1 MTYRSD
7 FYVIEDTRQKQGKH
21 DNISSYF
28 ASVGVPMIRRCLPV
42 GDYMISTNNGISVDT
57 KIGIDEVC
65 LDLGS
70 ENARF
75 RREIDRSLKSKIK
88 LIILIEDKRFKSIS
102 DIASWKNPNY
112 AKKAVYMDGKELA
125 RRMRSAEISYGIR
138 FEFCSKKSTG
148 EKILNILRS

>member
-7 FYVIEDTRQKQGKH
+7 FYVIEDTRQKKGKH

-57 KIGIDEVC
+57 KSGIDEIC
-65 LDLGS
+65 LDLGA

-75 RREIDRSLKSKIK
+75 RRELDRALSSKIK
-88 LIILIEDKRFKSIS
+88 LIILIEDKRFKNIS
-102 DIASWKNPNY
+102 DVSSWENPNY
-112 AKKAVYMDGKELA
+112 AKKAVRIYGKELA

-138 FEFCSKKSTG
+138 FEFCSKKNTG

>member
-28 ASVGVPMIRRCLPV
+28 ASIGVSMIRRCLPV

-57 KIGIDEVC
+57 KRGIDEVC
-65 LDLGS
+65 LDFGA

-75 RREIDRSLKSKIK
+75 RRELDRALKSKIK
-88 LIILIEDKRFKSIS
+88 LIILVEDKRFKNIS
-102 DIASWKNPNY
+102 DVASWGNPNY
-112 AKKAVYMDGKELA
+112 AKKAVRMDGKELA